1 MGKEQSTTE
10 LNSLQHSLQNGN
22 SMPISSANDNQQEL
36 QNILNKIKN
45 KEE

>member
-1 MGKEQSTTE
+1 MGTGQSTTE

-22 SMPISSANDNQQEL
+22 DKPISSANDNLQEL
-36 QNILNKIKN
+36 QNILTKINN